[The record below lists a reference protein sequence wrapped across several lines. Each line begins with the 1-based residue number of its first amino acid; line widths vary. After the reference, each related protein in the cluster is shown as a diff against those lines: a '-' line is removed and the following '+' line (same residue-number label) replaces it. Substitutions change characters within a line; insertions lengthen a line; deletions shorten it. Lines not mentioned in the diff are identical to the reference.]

1 MTNIWRVN
9 VKREDK
15 KTEIH
20 ICHICGK
27 DILPDEE
34 YEYVRTRRGSEL
46 YMHKKCVRRFNDGR
60 N

>member
-1 MTNIWRVN
+1 M
-9 VKREDK
+9 KREDE

-34 YEYVRTRRGSEL
+34 QKYVRTRRGSDL
-46 YMHKKCVRRFNDGR
+46 YMHSKCVRRMNNER
-60 N
+60 NQKY

>member
-1 MTNIWRVN
+1 M
-9 VKREDK
+9 KREDK

-20 ICHICGK
+20 ICYICGK